1 MDKMKKTKI
10 QLLMKIIALT
20 IVCVMVSQLFPSI
33 VFGIQQSNELHKDVN
48 IITEEKVEDESPKE
62 EKKETEQEEAK
73 NEATNEEI
81 QQEET
86 KEEKVDVEKEETKQ
100 EETEEKTEQSK
111 LGQEVN
117 NRTGL
122 QVQDTKEI
130 VEKRKLNEKHFL
142 QKDGSIVA
150 SVYPMNVH
158 YELNGKLEDI
168 NNSLEE
174 KWRRT

>member
-1 MDKMKKTKI
+1 
-10 QLLMKIIALT
+10 MKIIALT
-20 IVCVMVSQLFPSI
+20 IVCVMISQLFPSI
-33 VFGIQQSNELHKDVN
+33 VFGIQQSNELQEEN
-48 IITEEKVEDESPKE
+48 IITEEKVEE
-62 EKKETEQEEAK
+62 ETK
-73 NEATNEEI
+73 NELQEDTKK
-81 QQEET
+81 EET
-86 KEEKVDVEKEETKQ
+86 KEEIETEQEETKQ
-100 EETEEKTEQSK
+100 EETEEKTEQVEIE
-111 LGQEVN
+111 QEAN

-158 YELNGKLEDI
+158 YELNGKLDDI

>member
-1 MDKMKKTKI
+1 MDKMKKTNI
-10 QLLMKIIALT
+10 QLLMKIIALA
-20 IVCVMVSQLFPSI
+20 IVCVMLSQLFPSI
-33 VFGIQQSNELHKDVN
+33 VFGIQQSNELQEEN
-48 IITEEKVEDESPKE
+48 IITEETVEE
-62 EKKETEQEEAK
+62 ETK
-73 NEATNEEI
+73 NELQEDTKK
-81 QQEET
+81 EET
-86 KEEKVDVEKEETKQ
+86 KEEIETEQEETKQ
-100 EETEEKTEQSK
+100 EETEEKTEQVEIE
-111 LGQEVN
+111 QEAN

-158 YELNGKLEDI
+158 YELNGKLDDI

>member
-1 MDKMKKTKI
+1 MDKMKKTNI
-10 QLLMKIIALT
+10 QLLMKIIALA
-20 IVCVMVSQLFPSI
+20 IVCVMLSQLFPSI
-33 VFGIQQSNELHKDVN
+33 VFGIQQSNELQEEN
-48 IITEEKVEDESPKE
+48 IITEEKVEE
-62 EKKETEQEEAK
+62 ETK
-73 NEATNEEI
+73 NELQEDTKK
-81 QQEET
+81 EET
-86 KEEKVDVEKEETKQ
+86 KEEIETEQEETKQ
-100 EETEEKTEQSK
+100 EETEEKTEQVEIE
-111 LGQEVN
+111 QEAN

>member
-1 MDKMKKTKI
+1 MDKMKKTNI
-10 QLLMKIIALT
+10 QLLMKIIALA
-20 IVCVMVSQLFPSI
+20 IVCVMLSQLFPSI
-33 VFGIQQSNELHKDVN
+33 VFGIQQSNELQEEN
-48 IITEEKVEDESPKE
+48 IITEEKVEE
-62 EKKETEQEEAK
+62 ETK
-73 NEATNEEI
+73 NELQEDTKK
-81 QQEET
+81 EET
-86 KEEKVDVEKEETKQ
+86 KEEIETEQEETKQ
-100 EETEEKTEQSK
+100 EETEEKTEQVEIE
-111 LGQEVN
+111 QEAN

-142 QKDGSIVA
+142 QKDGCIVA

>member
-1 MDKMKKTKI
+1 MDKMKKTNI
-10 QLLMKIIALT
+10 QLLMKIIALA
-20 IVCVMVSQLFPSI
+20 IVCVMLSQLFPSI
-33 VFGIQQSNELHKDVN
+33 VFGIQQSNELQEEN
-48 IITEEKVEDESPKE
+48 IITEEKVEE
-62 EKKETEQEEAK
+62 ETK
-73 NEATNEEI
+73 NELQEDTKK
-81 QQEET
+81 EET
-86 KEEKVDVEKEETKQ
+86 KEEIETEQEETKQ
-100 EETEEKTEQSK
+100 EETEEKTEQVEIE
-111 LGQEVN
+111 QEAN

-174 KWRRT
+174 KWRRTWK

>member
-1 MDKMKKTKI
+1 MNKMKKTKI
-10 QLLMKIIALT
+10 QLVMKIIALT
-20 IVCVMVSQLFPSI
+20 IVCVMISQLFPSI
-33 VFGIQQSNELHKDVN
+33 VFGIQQSNELQEEN
-48 IITEEKVEDESPKE
+48 IITEEKVEE
-62 EKKETEQEEAK
+62 ETKNELQEEI
-73 NEATNEEI
+73 E
-81 QQEET
+81 QEET
-86 KEEKVDVEKEETKQ
+86 KEEVETTQEETKQ
-100 EETEEKTEQSK
+100 GETEEKTEQIEIE
-111 LGQEVN
+111 QEVN

-122 QVQDTKEI
+122 QVQDTKEL

-174 KWRRT
+174 NWRRT

>member
-1 MDKMKKTKI
+1 MNKMKKTKI

-20 IVCVMVSQLFPSI
+20 IVCVMISQLFPSI
-33 VFGIQQSNELHKDVN
+33 VFGIQQSNELQEEN
-48 IITEEKVEDESPKE
+48 IITEEKVEE
-62 EKKETEQEEAK
+62 ETKNELQEEI
-73 NEATNEEI
+73 E
-81 QQEET
+81 QEET
-86 KEEKVDVEKEETKQ
+86 KEEVETTQEETKQ
-100 EETEEKTEQSK
+100 GETEEKTEQIEIE
-111 LGQEVN
+111 QEVN

-122 QVQDTKEI
+122 QVQDTKEL

-174 KWRRT
+174 NWRRT